1 MNNEQLIN
9 HELQHSGLPDESR
22 KALQTVL
29 LQLIPALQAIPGQAV
44 IGISGAQGSGKSTL
58 AGLLAK
64 LLTASGKPAAAVS
77 LDDYYLSRT
86 ARQQLAQQ
94 VHPLLA
100 QRGVPGTHN
109 IQRAIT
115 DAKRVLQGKPVAL
128 PQFDKALD
136 EPVADLPEQQYQI
149 LIVEGWCLAVT
160 AQSEAELAQAVNE
173 YEKQQDSD
181 GRWRHYVNQQL
192 AGGYTEYWQLLQPL
206 IWLQAPDWQAICRWR
221 SNQEESLKQQRG
233 AGMSEAELA
242 RFMLSFQRL
251 TEASWQQLPARAH
264 YIITLDQQQ
273 RPQLTK
279 DQQRP

>member
-1 MNNEQLIN
+1 MSSDQLIT
-9 HELQHSGLPDESR
+9 HELQHSNLPDESR
-22 KALQTVL
+22 QALQAVL
-29 LQLIPALQAIPGQAV
+29 LKLIPALLAIPGQAV

-64 LLTASGKPAAAVS
+64 LLTACGKPAAAVS
-77 LDDYYLSRT
+77 LDDYYLNRT
-86 ARQQLAQQ
+86 ARQQLAKKI
-94 VHPLLA
+94 HPLLA

-115 DAKRVLQGKPVAL
+115 DARNMLQGKPISL
-128 PQFDKALD
+128 PRFDKAHD
-136 EPVADLPEQQYQI
+136 EPIADLPAQHYQI

-160 AQSEAELAQAVNE
+160 AQHESELTQAVNQ
-173 YEKQQDSD
+173 YEQQQDT
-181 GRWRHYVNQQL
+181 GGHWRHYVNQQL
-192 AGGYTEYWQLLQPL
+192 AGPYAEYWQLLQPL

-221 SNQEESLKQQRG
+221 ANQEASLKQQRG
-233 AGMSEAELA
+233 TSMNEAELA

-251 TEASWQQLPARAH
+251 TEASWQQLPARAN

-279 DQQRP
+279 TPE